1 MVDNRT
7 LLKEIIAVSLT
18 AIGWGILPSLAVGM
32 LLGLLSMNTATL
44 LDTRF
49 IILIGFVAQFLGA
62 YLMWQRHKSQLQLII
77 FSTKVAF

>member
-49 IILIGFVAQFLGA
+49 IILIGFVAQFL
-62 YLMWQRHKSQLQLII
+62 
-77 FSTKVAF
+77 

>member
-7 LLKEIIAVSLT
+7 LLKEIIAVSLI

-49 IILIGFVAQFLGA
+49 IILIGFVA
-62 YLMWQRHKSQLQLII
+62 
-77 FSTKVAF
+77 